1 MESDKMMGEIE
12 KAKALGLP
20 LWADALSDAVFI
32 HDWQGRIFFSNQV
45 GCSWLGV
52 DQAAVGSVNLFAEV
66 SLDVCRLRERL
77 NQSGELSFE
86 LQLSDGRF
94 LDIRAYANLFP
105 FDGEEIVV
113 SIARDVTAR
122 KRWNESIRN
131 RRNGS
136 GHYSTLPP
144 ILIFC
149 TISAEPSW
157 TATR

>member
-1 MESDKMMGEIE
+1 MPYDQIMGGTEE
-12 KAKALGLP
+12 GMTPELP

-94 LDIRAYANLFP
+94 LDIRA
-105 FDGEEIVV
+105 
-113 SIARDVTAR
+113 
-122 KRWNESIRN
+122 
-131 RRNGS
+131 
-136 GHYSTLPP
+136 
-144 ILIFC
+144 
-149 TISAEPSW
+149 
-157 TATR
+157 